1 MPANYYPNKTEDE
14 LSTLLTALQNRA
26 TQGHVYMTGGAGVQN
41 VRSFQNSGPVS
52 VEIKRVLYS
61 LHLLSPGGYD
71 NPYAARIRRT
81 RANYTLS

>member
-1 MPANYYPNKTEDE
+1 MTNYYPQKTEDE
-14 LSTLLTALQNRA
+14 LLVMLAALQNRA

-41 VRSFQNSGPVS
+41 VRSFQNSGPVA

-61 LHLLSPGGYD
+61 LSRLNSDYD
-71 NPYAARIRRT
+71 NPYAARVRRT